1 MQEFVNLCDENSFLL
16 KNFPVQSTR
25 LPGAELNESKLRTK
39 DGSSMHGT
47 FGLQTS
53 AVTLKKESVGINR
66 LLFFNLAR
74 MENHASSESGCK
86 SLYQMI

>member
-53 AVTLKKESVGINR
+53 AVTLKKEPVGINR
-66 LLFFNLAR
+66 LLFLIWHAWKTMLHQKAVAR
-74 MENHASSESGCK
+74 V
-86 SLYQMI
+86 YIR